1 MSLRPVAFYLPQY
14 HPTPENDAFWGK
26 GFTEWR
32 NVTRARPR
40 FAGHEQPHLPA
51 DLGFYDLRLPEV
63 RAAQADLARAYGIH
77 GFCYYHYWFGGRRL
91 LDLPVQEILRTGEP
105 DFPFMLCW
113 ANENWTRAWDGG
125 PRQVLLGQSYSDADA
140 EAHID
145 HLLPILADPR
155 YIKVDGRPVFAIY
168 NADELPDARRL
179 TDIFRERARRAGI
192 GLYLAR
198 VERYLDKDSRPP
210 EALGFDAAI
219 EFQPFSRS
227 FMRFLKLRPDLKSS
241 LPRRISNRLR
251 RECRARPML
260 RHAAGRITSLDI
272 HHDYPAFAAFDA
284 AEPPPPYT
292 MFPGACPG
300 WDNTARRPPGEAII
314 FRNSGPEAFG
324 QWLAAKAR
332 RFAPPSPEENLLFLN
347 AWNEWAEGNHLE
359 PCLRHGHAYLE
370 KVRSVFAPGSEP
382 DVSRGRSP
390 AGDPQAVAGE
400 AAALPM
406 PQDRK
411 PWFPD
416 RPAAARYS

>member
-125 PRQVLLGQSYSDADA
+125 PRQVLLGQTYSDADA

-145 HLLPILADPR
+145 HLLPIFADPR

-272 HHDYPAFAAFDA
+272 HHDYAAFAAFDA

-400 AAALPM
+400 AAAPPM